1 MIVSFYAVISLN
13 VYFPFRLGGDGIM
26 MFFLYP
32 TFVLIRE
39 CVADA
44 VGDDDVLSE

>member
-26 MFFLYP
+26 MFF
-32 TFVLIRE
+32 FVSNIRIDTRM
-39 CVADA
+39 CC
-44 VGDDDVLSE
+44 